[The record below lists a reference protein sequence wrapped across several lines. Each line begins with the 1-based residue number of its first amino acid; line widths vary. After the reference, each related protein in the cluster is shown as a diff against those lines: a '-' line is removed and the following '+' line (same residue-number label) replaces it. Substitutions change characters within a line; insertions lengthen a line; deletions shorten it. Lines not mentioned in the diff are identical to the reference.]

1 MSHVLITEAQL
12 KAFVT
17 KPQFD
22 ETIILQRNPDWP
34 RITIVTPSFNQGR
47 YLEQTILSVLNQ
59 NYPNLEFIVMDGGST
74 DNSVQILQNYQE
86 YLTYWQSSRD
96 EGQASAIVAGFRM
109 GSGEI
114 LAYLNSDD
122 LYLPYTLKKVGA
134 FLKANPTVQVM
145 YGDCLIIDSNNRVV
159 RRVYPPEFDARIFLY
174 ENQIIPQ
181 PASFWRH
188 QLYLKVGG
196 ITPELQFCMDYD
208 LLMKFVLAGET
219 PVSLSDVL
227 SAFRKH
233 GDTKSSRLQSVQR
246 EEYRRIFKGVTRRS
260 FDRRDIFNILYC
272 RLKRY
277 YLRPQGLLEG
287 LRARLSRSRM
297 SKEQSLE

>member
-1 MSHVLITEAQL
+1 MSHGLITEAQL
-12 KAFVT
+12 KTFVT

-22 ETIILQRNPDWP
+22 ETVILRRNPEWP

-59 NYPNLEFIVMDGGST
+59 NYPNLEFIIMDGGST
-74 DNSVQILQNYQE
+74 DNSVQILQKYQE
-86 YLTYWQSSRD
+86 YLTFWQSSRD
-96 EGQASAIVAGFRM
+96 EGQASAIVAGFRK

-122 LYLPYTLKKVGA
+122 LYLPYTLKRVGV
-134 FLKANPTVQVM
+134 FLKANPTVQIM
-145 YGDCLIIDSNNRVV
+145 YGDCLLIDSNNRVL

-188 QLYLKVGG
+188 RLYLKVGG
-196 ITPELQFCMDYD
+196 ITPRLQFCMDYD

-219 PVSLSDVL
+219 PVSVSDVL
-227 SAFRKH
+227 SAFRIH
-233 GDTKSSRLQSVQR
+233 ADTKSSRLQSVQR
-246 EEYRRIFKGVTRRS
+246 EEYRRIFKGVTGRS
-260 FDRRDIFNILYC
+260 VDRRDILNILYC

-277 YLRPQGLLEG
+277 YLRPEGLLEG

-297 SKEQSLE
+297 SKEHLLE